1 MEESEDDITL
11 KSLSE
16 EALYELAD
24 ESITVSNKCIF
35 AR

>member
-24 ESITVSNKCIF
+24 ESITVPNKCIF